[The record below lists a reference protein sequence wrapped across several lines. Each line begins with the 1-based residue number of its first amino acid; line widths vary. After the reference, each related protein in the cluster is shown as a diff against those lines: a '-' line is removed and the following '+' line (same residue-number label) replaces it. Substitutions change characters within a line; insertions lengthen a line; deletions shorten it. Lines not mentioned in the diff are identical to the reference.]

1 MYVKEILST
10 NVGEEQ
16 IPVQGDIATL
26 ALVRNLLDLLVE
38 SHVKKVFF

>member
-26 ALVRNLLDLLVE
+26 ALVRNLLTFWS
-38 SHVKKVFF
+38 SHTSRRYF